1 MIDMVCETPYI
12 RFVIRIISYF
22 LKNYIAYYVYE

>member
-1 MIDMVCETPYI
+1 MIDMICETSYI
-12 RFVIRIISYF
+12 RFVMWIISYF